1 MKTSTRNAIRKKLTA
16 WYVANRR
23 DLPWRNTRDPY
34 RIWVSE
40 VMLQQ
45 TQVRTAI
52 PYFYKFVEAFPDVA
66 ALARAD
72 IQSVLKIWEG
82 LGYYARARN
91 LHRAARCLNAEKHG
105 RIPSHWDEFRALPGV
120 GDYIAAAVLS
130 IAFDQAYAVVDGN
143 VKRVLARLSM
153 VDDPVN
159 QSSSTARYREMAEAL
174 LDRAQPGNF
183 NQAVMELGALICT
196 PRTPSCRTCP
206 VAKHCNAFL
215 AGRVD
220 AYPKTVKRKPVPQ
233 HHISVGVVE
242 KNGRLLI
249 TRRSP
254 DVMLG
259 GLWEFPGGKV
269 QRGETP
275 EAACIREI
283 KEEVNLDVSIDGHV
297 ARVRHAY
304 SHFKVIL
311 DVFRCRYLSGRVHR
325 RGPVA
330 HRWVT
335 FRQLDRYPF
344 PGANRK
350 FLHLLKD

>member
-16 WYVANRR
+16 WYVEHRR
-23 DLPWRNTRDPY
+23 QMPWRSTRDPY

-45 TQVRTAI
+45 TQVKTVI
-52 PYFYKFVEAFPDVA
+52 PYFKTFVKAYPDVA
-66 ALARAD
+66 SLARSD
-72 IQSVLKIWEG
+72 LQSVLKVWEG

-91 LHRAARCLNAEKHG
+91 LHRAARRLQTGNNG
-105 RIPSHWDEFRALPGV
+105 RVPNHWDVFRALPGV

-153 VDDPVN
+153 VDAPVN
-159 QSSSTARYREMAEAL
+159 QSSSMKTYRQMAEAL
-174 LDRAQPGNF
+174 LDREHPGTF
-183 NQAVMELGALICT
+183 NQAVMELGALVCT
-196 PRTPSCRTCP
+196 PRNPACRECP
-206 VAKHCNAFL
+206 LRHHCKAFH
-215 AGRVD
+215 AGKVSL
-220 AYPKTVKRKPVPQ
+220 YPRREKRKRVPE

-254 DVMLG
+254 DGMLG

-269 QRGETP
+269 KEGETP
-275 EAACIREI
+275 EAACRREI
-283 KEEVNLDVSIDGHV
+283 REEVNLVVTVEHHLT
-297 ARVRHAY
+297 RVRHAY
-304 SHFKVIL
+304 SHFKILL

-335 FRQLDRYPF
+335 LRQLDRYPF

-350 FLHLLKD
+350 FLHLLKE